1 MDFFRSIYIVCLCL
15 ISLPALAYKVQPMV
29 AEMTPIGKNAQMSMR
44 IDNTGDRP
52 LTVELEPLSMSL
64 DKLGNETTQP
74 ADDDLLVIP
83 VTAVID
89 PGRSQSVMVRY
100 LGEPSITQSRSYRIA
115 VRQVKVDRGQNE
127 AANVGLLLQFNTLLN
142 VRPKNTKAEL
152 SVQTIESRN
161 NQWLV
166 EVKNDGDSYGRLTNT
181 NWSVSDKSHSV
192 FMKGSE
198 IGEKVAGT
206 LVLPKSSRVFVMES
220 LEGFDSVPTSIE
232 IENLD

>member
-29 AEMTPIGKNAQMSMR
+29 AEMAPIGKNAQMSMR

-83 VTAVID
+83 VTAVIE

>member
-1 MDFFRSIYIVCLCL
+1 
-15 ISLPALAYKVQPMV
+15 MV